1 MKDKEYRR
9 KFRNFCF
16 QNSYSSPPP
25 PSQKKR
31 MILISNRLSTA
42 SIKCFNLLSPVFGW
56 FQNGCNKVVIE
67 PHVVQFWFEFILV
80 ISNRTSGSITLINR
94 MCCGVI
100 AVKFQSPP
108 VSLVD
113 TLKNA
118 RHNSIWLINFL
129 NQSHMSS
136 SQVQYRLIHIL
147 VRWFIVWETQ
157 ILKHFYLVPSL
168 IQTCVV
174 FWYVTDCNISILQ

>member
-9 KFRNFCF
+9 KFCNFCF
-16 QNSYSSPPP
+16 QNSYSSSPPP
-25 PSQKKR
+25 KKR

-42 SIKCFNLLSPVFGW
+42 SIKCFNLPSPVFGW

-67 PHVVQFWFEFILV
+67 PRVVQFWFEFILV
-80 ISNRTSGSITLINR
+80 ISNRTSDSIFLING

-100 AVKFQSPP
+100 AVKFQSSP

-118 RHNSIWLINFL
+118 RHNSIWLIYFL
-129 NQSHMSS
+129 NQFHMSS
-136 SQVQYRLIHIL
+136 SQAQYRLIHIL